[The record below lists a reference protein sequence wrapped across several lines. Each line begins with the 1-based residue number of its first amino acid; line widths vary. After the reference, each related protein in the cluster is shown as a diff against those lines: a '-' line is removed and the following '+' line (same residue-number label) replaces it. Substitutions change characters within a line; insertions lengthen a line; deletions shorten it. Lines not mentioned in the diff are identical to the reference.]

1 MASIADDSNM
11 ASMIAA
17 CSDGDLPAL
26 QRLLLVQ
33 PLGDRDDSIFTLLEK
48 ATRHNNVDIVAY
60 LLQQS
65 TRNDFPEEVI
75 WAAVWS
81 GQEIYELYFKRNPDI
96 LKYQWTVTGGDA
108 VVIAV
113 IRHDTKLL
121 TYLLEHGGDPGRS
134 LESPKHALCFLPLEF
149 VAMSSTE
156 TMARLLIEHG
166 ATLKHTAAL
175 QLAACP
181 ARRRRDERLEMVR
194 LLVEAGIDVNGVV
207 YEDDTS
213 VNQYGVN
220 AAARETA
227 LHSAAR
233 GGYKDVIEFL
243 LEHGADPEKK
253 DASGYTAVD
262 RASDEKRDEIVC
274 LLRSK
279 MSEKAAEGPVESHS

>member
-1 MASIADDSNM
+1 MASRADDSNM

-26 QRLLLVQ
+26 KRLLLLE
-33 PLGDRDDSIFTLLEK
+33 PLGDGDDSIFTLLEK
-48 ATRHNNVDIVAY
+48 ATQHNNVDIIAY

-81 GQEIYELYFKRNPDI
+81 GQEIYALYFKRNPDI

-113 IRHDTKLL
+113 VRHDTKLL

-134 LESPKHALCFLPLEF
+134 MESPKHYFCFLPLEF
-149 VAMSSTE
+149 AAMSSTE
-156 TMARLLIEHG
+156 TIARLLIEHG

-175 QLAACP
+175 QLAA
-181 ARRRRDERLEMVR
+181 RRRRERLEMVR
-194 LLVEAGIDVNGVV
+194 LLVEAGIDVNGV
-207 YEDDTS
+207 EDDTS

-220 AAARETA
+220 PAAQETA

-262 RASDEKRDEIVC
+262 RASDEKLDEIVC

-279 MSEKAAEGPVESHS
+279 ISEKAAEGPVEIHS